1 LQTHPVTTY
10 YVFQFLHI
18 TGVILLVGNITV
30 TAVWKV
36 FANRSEDAAIIAFGQ
51 RLVTGTDFG
60 LTIPGIVLTIVGGY
74 GVLWM
79 MGYSLFEPAWL
90 LWSQILFV
98 SAGAIWLF
106 ILVPIQV
113 KQARIAKSFE
123 PGGVVSDEYRT
134 LSRRWI
140 TWGLISTVPLVII
153 LWLMVAKPG

>member
-1 LQTHPVTTY
+1 MTTY

-18 TGVILLVGNITV
+18 AGVILLVGNITV

-36 FANRSEDAAIIAFGQ
+36 FANRTQDATIIAFGQ

-60 LTIPGIVLTIVGGY
+60 LTIPGIALTIIGGY
-74 GVLWM
+74 GTMWM
-79 MGYSLFEPAWL
+79 LGYPLFDDAWL
-90 LWSQILFV
+90 IWSQILFIA
-98 SAGAIWLF
+98 AGLIWLG

-113 KQARIAKSFE
+113 RQARIARTFE
-123 PGGVVSDEYRT
+123 SVGGVTDEYRA

-140 TWGLISTVPLVII
+140 VWGLISTVPLVIV

>member
-1 LQTHPVTTY
+1 MTVY

-36 FANRSEDAAIIAFGQ
+36 FANRTQDATIIAFGQ

-74 GVLWM
+74 GSMWVI
-79 MGYSLFEPAWL
+79 GYPLFDEAWL
-90 LWSQILFV
+90 IWSQVLFV
-98 SAGAIWLF
+98 LAGLIWLG
-106 ILVPIQV
+106 ILVPIQIR
-113 KQARIAKSFE
+113 QARIANAFD
-123 PGGVVSDEYRT
+123 PATGVTEEYRV

-140 TWGLISTVPLVII
+140 TWGSISTVPLVVV
-153 LWLMVAKPG
+153 LWLMVAKPV

>member
-1 LQTHPVTTY
+1 MGWFYTFKY
-10 YVFQFLHI
+10 LHYLGI
-18 TGVILLVGNITV
+18 ILLAGNITV

-36 FANRSEDAAIIAFGQ
+36 FADRNGDWRIVRFGQ

-60 LTIPGIVLTIVGGY
+60 LTIPGIVLTMVGGY

-79 MGYSLFEPAWL
+79 QGYSLTEPAWL
-90 LWSQILFV
+90 LWSQVFFV

-113 KQARIAKSFE
+113 KQARLANAFTSQAD
-123 PGGVVSDEYRT
+123 VTDEYRR

-140 TWGLISTVPLVII
+140 TWGLISTVPLCIV
-153 LWLMVAKPG
+153 LWLMVAKPY